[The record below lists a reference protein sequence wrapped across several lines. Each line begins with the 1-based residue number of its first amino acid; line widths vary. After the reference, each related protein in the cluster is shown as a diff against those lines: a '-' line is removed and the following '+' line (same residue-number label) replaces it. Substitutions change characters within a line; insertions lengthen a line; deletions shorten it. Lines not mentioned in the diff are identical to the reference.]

1 MERATQVQALDVP
14 IGTVMSRLSRGKS
27 QLRMALERVESA
39 GSKVLP
45 FPESKGASAS

>member
-1 MERATQVQALDVP
+1 
-14 IGTVMSRLSRGKS
+14 
-27 QLRMALERVESA
+27 MALERVESA